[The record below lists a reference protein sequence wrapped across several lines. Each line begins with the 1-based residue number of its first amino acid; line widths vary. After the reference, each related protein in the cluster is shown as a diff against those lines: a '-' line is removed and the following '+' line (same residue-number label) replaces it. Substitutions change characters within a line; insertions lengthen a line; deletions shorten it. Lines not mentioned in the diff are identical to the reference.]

1 MSEIRIANA
10 SSGIVTNARVYD
22 LDESLVAS
30 GYPMRTETWDLNYCS
45 PGEQDMRR
53 VYRLS
58 KLATDTANPAHEQCL
73 SGILVSF
80 DLTLSNKAWVE
91 AERYRFLTFVSSE
104 STMHRIT
111 KFDIEEQCNECV
123 DQRVIDVVH
132 EKIAAYEAC
141 DGDENEKAKRY
152 LEVLY
157 NIPSGFRLTARM
169 TTNYRCLK
177 NIYRQ
182 RKTHRLPEWRAFCA
196 WIETLPHAKELL
208 LTEE

>member
-10 SSGIVTNARVYD
+10 GSGMVTNARVYD
-22 LDESLVAS
+22 FDESLIAS
-30 GYPMRTETWDLNYCS
+30 GYPMRTETWDLAYCS
-45 PGEQDMRR
+45 AGELDIRR
-53 VYRLS
+53 VNRLS
-58 KLATDTANPAHEQCL
+58 KLATDTSNPAHEQCL
-73 SGILVSF
+73 SGILVAF

-91 AERYRFLTFVSSE
+91 AERYRYLTFVSSE

-111 KFDIEEQCNECV
+111 KFDIDEQCNEHV
-123 DQRVIDVVH
+123 DKRLVDILR

-141 DGDENEKAKRY
+141 EDDSEKPGLY
-152 LEVLY
+152 LDVLY

-182 RKTHRLPEWRAFCA
+182 RKNHRLPEWRAFCA

>member
-10 SSGIVTNARVYD
+10 GSGIVTNARVYD
-22 LDESLVAS
+22 LDESLIAS
-30 GYPMRTETWDLNYCS
+30 GYPMRTETWDLDYCS
-45 PGEQDMRR
+45 AGELDIRR
-53 VYRLS
+53 VNRLS
-58 KLATDTANPAHEQCL
+58 KLATDTSNPAHEQCL
-73 SGILVSF
+73 SGILVAF

-91 AERYRFLTFVSSE
+91 AERYRYLTFVSSE

-111 KFDIEEQCNECV
+111 KFDIDEQCNEHV
-123 DQRVIDVVH
+123 DKRLVDILR
-132 EKIAAYEAC
+132 EKIAAYETC
-141 DGDENEKAKRY
+141 EDDSEKPGLY
-152 LEVLY
+152 LDVLY

-182 RKTHRLPEWRAFCA
+182 RKNHRLPEWRAFCV